1 MVIQGLKNFFISLKH
16 FFTPLGTLCLG
27 MIFGLSV
34 FFPTLIAAVRE
45 LTDQLVSI
53 AGDVEFDPEIFLDTA
68 FDAVTRLD
76 WSNPL
81 AALNTVI
88 DGDWLMQTFESCA
101 GAFFG
106 DMPALAESAALAIE
120 ECIAKIVAAVFVFF
134 FFVVLGLIGGY
145 FLLKAIIRHNI
156 AKRAL
161 WKYFLASFLDSLL
174 SALLIGVCAYLFTLW
189 QPSALF
195 TVLIA
200 LFLFGLVSLIEA
212 YALQG
217 GKKIPVNQVVNG
229 KNVLL
234 LPLTNLL
241 IFIISL
247 LLTGIATALT
257 NQFVGLFIGLSLL
270 EIAFLV
276 SSMNAEAYVKNA
288 IEKLQT
294 QKPQKGES

>member
-1 MVIQGLKNFFISLKH
+1 MVIQGLKNFFKSLKH

-27 MIFGLSV
+27 IIFGLSV
-34 FFPTLIAAVRE
+34 LFPTFVSAVNE
-45 LTDQLVSI
+45 LTDKLAEI
-53 AGDVEFDPEIFLDTA
+53 AGDVAFDPEIFLDTA
-68 FDAVTRLD
+68 FDAVMALD
-76 WSNPL
+76 WNNPL

-88 DGDWLMQTFESCA
+88 DGAWLTQTLQSCA

-106 DMPALAESAALAIE
+106 DMPALLESVQLAIE
-120 ECIAKIVAAVFVFF
+120 ACISKIIAGVVVFF

-156 AKRAL
+156 AKRAM

-189 QPSALF
+189 QPSALI
-195 TVLIA
+195 TVLVS

-217 GKKIPVNQVVNG
+217 GKKIPVKKVVNG
-229 KNVLL
+229 KNILL
-234 LPLTNLL
+234 LPLTNFL
-241 IFIISL
+241 IFVISL
-247 LLTGIATALT
+247 VLTGIATAIT
-257 NQFVGLFIGLSLL
+257 NHFVGLFIGLSLL

-276 SSMNAEAYVKNA
+276 SGMNAEAYVKTA
-288 IEKLQT
+288 IEKLET
-294 QKPQKGES
+294 QKPPKTEP

>member
-27 MIFGLSV
+27 IIFGLSV
-34 FFPTLIAAVRE
+34 FFPMFISAVHE
-45 LTDQLVSI
+45 LTDKLAEI
-53 AGDVEFDPEIFLDTA
+53 AGDVAFDPEVFLDTA
-68 FDAVTRLD
+68 FDAVMGLD

-81 AALNTVI
+81 SALNTVI
-88 DGDWLMQTFESCA
+88 DSEWLTQTFESCA

-106 DMPALAESAALAIE
+106 DMPALVESAALAIE
-120 ECIAKIVAAVFVFF
+120 ACISKIIAGVVVFF
-134 FFVVLGLIGGY
+134 FFAVLGLIGGY

-156 AKRAL
+156 AKRAM

-174 SALLIGVCAYLFTLW
+174 SALLIGVCAYLFSLW
-189 QPSALF
+189 QPSALI
-195 TVLIA
+195 TVLVS
-200 LFLFGLVSLIEA
+200 LFLFGFVSLIEA

-217 GKKIPVNQVVNG
+217 GKKIPVKQVVNG

-247 LLTGIATALT
+247 VLTGIATAIT
-257 NQFVGLFIGLSLL
+257 NHFVGLFIGLSLL

-288 IEKLQT
+288 IEKT
-294 QKPQKGES
+294 AEK